1 MWRDQSQ
8 QLSPR
13 NHQVH
18 LIQKL
23 TLARALGHKF
33 ESGGGKADLVHGYLT
48 FEPVNLMTFANHP

>member
-1 MWRDQSQ
+1 MRRDQSQ

-13 NHQVH
+13 NHQAH

-33 ESGGGKADLVHGYLT
+33 ESSGGKADLVYGCLT
-48 FEPVNLMTFANHP
+48 FEPVNLMTFADLP